1 MYNIPDVMC
10 STCIHFDECT
20 YKDAYLSFLVNTIND
35 FDFIRDV
42 KARCIL
48 YHCSGMN
55 SSTSINWD
63 NTIYE
68 YIRCSEKQLKNIKI

>member
-10 STCIHFDECT
+10 SACIHFDVCA
-20 YKDAYLSFLVNTIND
+20 YRDAYLSFLVNTIND

-48 YHCSGMN
+48 YHCSSIN
-55 SSTSINWD
+55 SSTSISWD

-68 YIRCSEKQLKNIKI
+68 YIRCSEK

>member
-1 MYNIPDVMC
+1 MQIMKNNYEVLC
-10 STCIHFDECT
+10 SSCIHFDVCA
-20 YKDAYLSFLVNTIND
+20 YKSTYLSFLADAAND
-35 FDFIRDV
+35 FDLIRDV

-55 SSTSINWD
+55 GSTDMSCD

-68 YIRCSEKQLKNIKI
+68 YIRCSEK